1 MSDQFETRLQL
12 QLRTAAERMERRGA
26 LGRLRLALPAAPAV
40 AGAALVAV
48 LLLAVAILGGLRWAG
63 EDEVVTAPRVVA
75 NIALADNLGNLD
87 SGFGAVW
94 ATDPS
99 KGQVLRLDPRT
110 REVRARIPVG
120 GEAGVTVGAG
130 AVWAFNDDGR
140 LVRIDPA
147 TNRVTDRV
155 ALRLPNGELLTSRA
169 VQILDGAPWAIGLE
183 GALRLNAADGHV
195 EHFTRP
201 EGLPPEPRFIIGAE
215 DSLWVLERTQ
225 ELLRH
230 DLETGRRTGV
240 LPVRLDEVIAALP
253 TRAGPVYITHE
264 GDIARADAGDGRI
277 AWRHKLGTS
286 VAGLPM
292 LRGSTLWIHASDAA
306 GRDRL
311 VELDLDSG
319 EILSRATLPEFGT
332 VGAAFVGRQIWIA
345 TPNGNLM
352 VLER

>member
-75 NIALADNLGNLD
+75 NVALADTLGSLD

-94 ATDPS
+94 ASDTA
-99 KGQVLRLDPRT
+99 KGEILRLDPRT
-110 REVRARIPVG
+110 REVLRRIRVG
-120 GEAGVTVGAG
+120 GEAVVTVGAG
-130 AVWAFNDDGR
+130 AVWAFNERGR
-140 LVRIDPA
+140 VVRIDPA
-147 TNRVTDRV
+147 TNRVTDSV
-155 ALRLPNGELLTSRA
+155 ALRLPNGDLLTSREL
-169 VQILDGAPWAIGLE
+169 QILDGVPWAIGLE
-183 GALRLNAADGHV
+183 GALRLNPADGHV
-195 EHFTRP
+195 ERFTQLT
-201 EGLPPEPRFIIGAE
+201 GLQEEPRLIIGTD
-215 DSLWVLERTQ
+215 DSLWALDRTQ
-225 ELLRH
+225 QLVRY
-230 DLETGRRTGV
+230 DLDTGRRISV
-240 LPVRLDEVIAALP
+240 LPVRLEGVIAALP
-253 TRAGPVYITHE
+253 TPAGPVYITGE
-264 GDIARADAGDGRI
+264 GVIARADAGDGRI

-286 VAGLPM
+286 VAGLPA

-319 EILSRATLPEFGT
+319 EILSRATLPEFGAA
-332 VGAAFVGRQIWIA
+332 GATFVGRQLWIV

>member
-1 MSDQFETRLQL
+1 MNDQFETRLQL

-26 LGRLRLALPAAPAV
+26 LGRLRLVLPAAPAV

-63 EDEVVTAPRVVA
+63 EDEVVTAPHVVA
-75 NIALADNLGNLD
+75 RVALADNVSSLD

-110 REVRARIPVG
+110 RKVLARIPVG
-120 GEAGVTVGAG
+120 GEARVTVGAG
-130 AVWAFNDDGR
+130 AVWAFNERGR

-155 ALRLPNGELLTSRA
+155 ALRLPNGDLLTSRE

-183 GALRLNAADGHV
+183 GALRLNPADGRV
-195 EHFTRP
+195 ERFTRLPGDP
-201 EGLPPEPRFIIGAE
+201 EEPRFIFGSD
-215 DSLWVLERTQ
+215 DSLWVLHRTEQ
-225 ELLRH
+225 LQRY
-230 DLETGRRTGV
+230 DLDTGRRISE
-240 LPVRLDEVIAALP
+240 LPVRLEEVTAAMP
-253 TRAGPVYITHE
+253 TPAGPVYITHE
-264 GDIARADAGDGRI
+264 GDIARAEAGDGRI

-286 VAGLPM
+286 VAGLPL

-332 VGAAFVGRQIWIA
+332 TGATFVGRQLWIA
-345 TPNGNLM
+345 TPNGHLM